1 MQPKS
6 LANLECPI
14 AQSLDVI
21 GDRWSL
27 LILRDALDGF
37 TRFDEFEANLGI
49 APNTLSRR
57 LAGLVEAGLLDRRQY
72 SDRPPRQEYVV
83 TDRARELRPVLV
95 ALYAWG
101 VRGQK
106 PGARTMV
113 LVDADSGNEIE
124 PVLVDKQTGRPL
136 AEFTALFAAGPAA
149 HQPIRD
155 RLDPES
161 RAQRR
166 QRNG

>member
-1 MQPKS
+1 MTTKS

-21 GDRWSL
+21 GDRWSM

-37 TRFDEFEANLGI
+37 TRFDEFESNLGI

-57 LAGLVEAGLLDRRQY
+57 LAGLVEAGLLERTQY

-95 ALYAWG
+95 ALYTWG
-101 VRGQK
+101 IRGQD
-106 PGARTMV
+106 PGDRTMV
-113 LVDADSGNEIE
+113 LVDADSGDEIE
-124 PVLVDKQTGRPL
+124 PVLIDRHTGRPL
-136 AEFTALFAAGPAA
+136 AEFTAQFAAGPAA

-155 RLDPES
+155 RLDPDA
-161 RAQRR
+161 RTQRR